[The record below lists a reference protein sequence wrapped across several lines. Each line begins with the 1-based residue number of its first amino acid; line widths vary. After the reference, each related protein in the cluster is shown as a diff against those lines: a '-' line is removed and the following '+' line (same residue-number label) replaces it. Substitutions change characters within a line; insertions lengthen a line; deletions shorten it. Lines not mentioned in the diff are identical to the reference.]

1 MFMESK
7 RFPIP
12 NMASVEEFKVRFSAI
27 NVEKGNKRNC
37 SGSVSLIN
45 WNGFESS
52 EILDAIKGIYL
63 TIYHSILLFL

>member
-27 NVEKGNKRNC
+27 NVEK
-37 SGSVSLIN
+37 
-45 WNGFESS
+45 E
-52 EILDAIKGIYL
+52 IKGIAVDQF
-63 TIYHSILLFL
+63 HQ